1 MKTLALSSSVCTED
15 DRNLETAANNKP

>member
-15 DRNLETAANNKP
+15 DRNLETAANNKL